1 MHHYDAHISLLSIN
15 LEECANAVVQLH
27 DLLRCLLAADCKKRS
42 EWVCLE
48 ELVVQRARAEV
59 RYHELRAHVK
69 AFHDVKSPVKT
80 SFIAKDMMDSFNRQ
94 GLLSPNPAIRKLTG
108 VDTVL
113 RAVRG
118 GVLFL
123 HGGPTTTMMNFLT
136 LRYKIEWIF

>member
-1 MHHYDAHISLLSIN
+1 M
-15 LEECANAVVQLH
+15 QLH

-80 SFIAKDMMDSFNRQ
+80 SFIAK
-94 GLLSPNPAIRKLTG
+94 I
-108 VDTVL
+108 
-113 RAVRG
+113 
-118 GVLFL
+118 
-123 HGGPTTTMMNFLT
+123 
-136 LRYKIEWIF
+136 